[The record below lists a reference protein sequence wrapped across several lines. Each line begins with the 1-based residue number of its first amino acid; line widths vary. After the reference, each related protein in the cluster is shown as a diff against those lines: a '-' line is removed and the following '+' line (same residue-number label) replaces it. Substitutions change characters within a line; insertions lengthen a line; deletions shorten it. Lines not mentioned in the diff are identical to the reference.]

1 MAWISKNWMSAIDD
15 DKSLAHIS
23 IPGSHDSLAT
33 QESLAFDLA
42 AGVLGEAGS
51 FVKLVDEG
59 AKLLGLPTI
68 RKTLDSE
75 IAKNVANA
83 QTTTKSIPDQLSAGI
98 RFFDLR
104 FRLADNQLW
113 GQHGMVPMKI
123 SGRTAINQIDD
134 YLDKYPSETVIV
146 NIQDENKGGQ
156 AKNVDLPSWSKD
168 LNCSW
173 YDLPCHAAQL
183 ARDGSWAAVK
193 GASGILSGI
202 RSTWNPDPTRE
213 TNIFK
218 ITDLKRSQ
226 KSINFNINVNDWVNN
241 DISFTEAV
249 EKDLIDSLP
258 GKEKNWFLENR
269 VPTLEEARGRIV
281 MMNNFDQSKSIG
293 LLTGGHMSGNSGDYL
308 WFDNKWDGISREAK
322 LKRNIENMNAIN
334 NNKPERLSVV
344 FTSASSKD
352 SDNQPKYFSNYSN
365 PRLLEYFKSKSGQI
379 GTIAGDFFDADLA
392 MGIIQT
398 NHFAVEGSAFAD
410 EIVGFSSPGNDLM
423 PSPSSGLV
431 TTVLKN
437 SKSVD
442 PMHYELNGEAGDDV
456 IVGKKGNDIIKGGS
470 DDDKLRG
477 KQGDDTLHGG
487 TGADMIIGGK
497 GDDMLNGG
505 GNKNCKNDFECDAD
519 ILVGGRGSDVFVL
532 SKGKA
537 IVKDFTEKDQLMV
550 PAMLATPDSLVHQQD
565 GNHLILLSPNG
576 LNTTIRNNTFETVVD
591 HLVSV

>member
-68 RKTLDSE
+68 RKTLDSA

-173 YDLPCHAAQL
+173 YDFPCHAAQL

-423 PSPSSGLV
+423 PSPISGLV